1 MSTASWARIVVATG
15 LVAVVSVAG
24 AQEGGG
30 IPTHEG
36 KGSVTEALDADHGA
50 IFDIG
55 GGVVMS
61 FPKGLPVG
69 HSRLV
74 TLKKAKKKPPAAQIA
89 KNFKPLGVAL
99 EFDGALHTAGKPVV
113 LSMTMKSDPSKA
125 GQKIVLAMEVATF
138 CEAHNKAFKLSGG
151 LCSGWELREASY
163 EAGRIVAKLRSTGG
177 MRMQF
182 GMVPEDS
189 E

>member
-1 MSTASWARIVVATG
+1 MSVVKLTRTWM
-15 LVAVVSVAG
+15 AVVFLVFGSPAV
-24 AQEGGG
+24 AQEGGM
-30 IPTHEG
+30 PTHEG
-36 KGSVTEALDADHGA
+36 KGSVTEAIDGDRGA

-55 GGVVMS
+55 GGITMM

-74 TLKKAKKKPPAAQIA
+74 TLKKAKKKPTAAQIHDG
-89 KNFKPLGVAL
+89 FKPLGVAL
-99 EFDGALHTAGKPVV
+99 EFDGAFNTAGKPVQLAMSV
-113 LSMTMKSDPSKA
+113 KNDPTKA

-138 CEAHNKAFKLSGG
+138 CDAHNKAFKLSSG
-151 LCSGWELREASY
+151 LCSGWEMHEAGY

-182 GMVPEDS
+182 GLLPEDS
-189 E
+189 D

>member
-1 MSTASWARIVVATG
+1 MSVEKQAKVWLA
-15 LVAVVSVAG
+15 AVFLAFGSAAV
-24 AQEGGG
+24 AQEGG

-36 KGSVTEALDADHGA
+36 KGSVTDAIDADTGA

-55 GGVVMS
+55 GGITMM

-74 TLKKAKKKPPAAQIA
+74 TLKKAKKKPSAAQIHA
-89 KNFKPLGVAL
+89 GFKPLGVAL
-99 EFDGALHTAGKPVV
+99 DFDGALNTAGKPVQ
-113 LSMTMKSDPSKA
+113 LAISMKNDPSKP

-138 CEAHNKAFKLSGG
+138 CDAHNKAFKLSNG
-151 LCSGWELREASY
+151 LCSGWEMHEAGY
-163 EAGRIVAKLRSTGG
+163 EAGRLLAKLRSTGG

-182 GMVPEDS
+182 GLLPEDS
-189 E
+189 D